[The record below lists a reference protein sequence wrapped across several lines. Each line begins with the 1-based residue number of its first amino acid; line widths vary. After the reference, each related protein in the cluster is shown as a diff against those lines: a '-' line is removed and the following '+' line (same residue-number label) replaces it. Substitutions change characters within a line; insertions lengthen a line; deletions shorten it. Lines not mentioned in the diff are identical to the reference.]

1 VRDLHEDP
9 RAVAALGICSGG
21 AAVLE
26 ILECGQR
33 AIDGLVR
40 LRAVEAGD
48 ERNPA
53 RIVLE
58 GSVVQP
64 RLPGLRLPA

>member
-1 VRDLHEDP
+1 
-9 RAVAALGICSGG
+9 
-21 AAVLE
+21 VLE
-26 ILECGQR
+26 ILERGQR

-48 ERNPA
+48 ERNA
-53 RIVLE
+53 AGIVLE

>member
-1 VRDLHEDP
+1 
-9 RAVAALGICSGG
+9 
-21 AAVLE
+21 VLE
-26 ILECGQR
+26 ILERGQR

>member
-1 VRDLHEDP
+1 
-9 RAVAALGICSGG
+9 
-21 AAVLE
+21 VLE
-26 ILECGQR
+26 ILERGQG

-40 LRAVEAGD
+40 LGAVEPGD

-53 RIVLE
+53 GIVLE
-58 GSVVQP
+58 GRVVQP